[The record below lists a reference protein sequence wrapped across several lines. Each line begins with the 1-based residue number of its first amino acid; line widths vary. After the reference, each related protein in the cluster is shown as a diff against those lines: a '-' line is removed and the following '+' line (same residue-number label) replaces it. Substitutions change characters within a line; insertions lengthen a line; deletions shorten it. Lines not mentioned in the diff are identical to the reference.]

1 MKPKQIHV
9 ITKLTMLIKSSA
21 DMVSRPSCV
30 KSSDE
35 AFVHEGN
42 IALKELKKHLGGLT
56 AYRIGSTKH
65 IILESCFFCNN

>member
-1 MKPKQIHV
+1 
-9 ITKLTMLIKSSA
+9 
-21 DMVSRPSCV
+21 MVSRPSCV

-56 AYRIGSTKH
+56 AYRIGSTKE
-65 IILESCFFCNN
+65 IITNFFLLCNTFAPEPCR